1 MYCSGDAIFI
11 LPPLVGILVLSAS
24 RRAQEWDIWKVGNL
38 QPTDIPGVAEAGWE
52 FNITTEHGRPL
63 LTLVYKTKAEGSAAA
78 AHVLSAVR
86 KAALV
91 RSHG

>member
-1 MYCSGDAIFI
+1 M
-11 LPPLVGILVLSAS
+11 
-24 RRAQEWDIWKVGNL
+24 WKVGTL
-38 QPTDIPGVAEAGWE
+38 QPVDIPGATEPGWE

-78 AHVLSAVR
+78 AHVQSAIK
-86 KAALV
+86 KAALI